1 MNKKV
6 LLLILDGYGY
16 NPNSEGNA
24 ILAARTPN
32 LDKFKKENATALL
45 QTTGLAVGLPE
56 GIMGNSEV
64 GHLNIGAG
72 RIVFQL
78 NTLIDEMIKAGRFD
92 KNPQLNEAID
102 HVLETGGDLH
112 LFGLLSD
119 GNVHSNLNHLWAL
132 LRLCKNKG
140 IREVFYHVFTDGRDT
155 LPRSGI
161 DFVKLFVKK
170 SKEIGI
176 GKIATI
182 TGRYYSMDR
191 DNRWDRVEKGYDAL
205 VKGKGEYYNDEVST
219 VQDSYN
225 KDITDEFILP
235 KILIENGKPRAI
247 IKENDAVIAFNFR
260 ADRMRE
266 LTRSFVMPDFEE
278 FKATKFKN
286 LKYVCFNEYD
296 VDFNPFTEVAFRL
309 PKLTQI
315 LGEVISEKGIKQ
327 LRLAETEKYAHVT
340 FFFNG
345 GVEKPF
351 ENEER
356 ILVPSPKVATYDLQ
370 PEMSAIEVKDKL
382 ISALKAGEYPFIV
395 TNFANCDMVGHTG
408 FFDKAVKAVETVDKC
423 VGEVIAEA
431 TKQKYNIILTAD
443 HGNADVMTDENGN
456 TFTAHSMNPV
466 EVVISLNSDNKI
478 VILDGKL
485 ADIAPTVLK
494 IMNIP
499 IPKEMTGNVLI
510 I

>member
-1 MNKKV
+1 M
-6 LLLILDGYGY
+6 L
-16 NPNSEGNA
+16 A
-24 ILAARTPN
+24 ILFSN
-32 LDKFKKENATALL
+32 NC
-45 QTTGLAVGLPE
+45 LAHESDVIYDDSQILE
-56 GIMGNSEV
+56 FHIT
-64 GHLNIGAG
+64 
-72 RIVFQL
+72 F
-78 NTLIDEMIKAGRFD
+78 
-92 KNPQLNEAID
+92 AID
-102 HVLETGGDLH
+102 DWYSTLWQNYLEGFESGEQEYTSATFTFNGENYE
-112 LFGLLSD
+112 
-119 GNVHSNLNHLWAL
+119 NVGVRIKGYTSTMHPNRKKPFKIKFNEFNENQEFYGVDKINLNNAFADPTF
-132 LRLCKNKG
+132 LREKILYDSFNHF
-140 IREVFYHVFTDGRDT
+140 I
-155 LPRSGI
+155 PSSRSN
-161 DFVKLFVKK
+161 FVKLFVKK

-296 VDFNPFTEVAFRL
+296 VDFNPFTKVAFRL